1 MIKKILLFIPAIL
14 ILLTVLSI
22 KVIVWL
28 IRRISDFSQNLFHS
42 VKNSDGFAD
51 AYQNLASD
59 KYTKSRLSM
68 PEEIIALMAKI
79 AASDGQVSKLEVE
92 YMSDT
97 IKTMVSGM
105 QRAKVPA
112 SIVERTKT
120 KLFSIANSAKKDDK
134 TILFYTEALRK
145 SRPEVRQGA
154 FMQIIAFSLLD
165 GISDQTMPM
174 LKEIGQ
180 ALKFSEQQIKALIK
194 QVEGGAL
201 NGSGYDSNKNP
212 YEELG
217 CKEGDDFA
225 SVKKAYHRLVKANH
239 PDYMQGQGKNEDEIK
254 KTTEKMQEIN
264 AAFAEIKR
272 LTGKK

>member
-1 MIKKILLFIPAIL
+1 MIKKILLFIPAVL

-59 KYTKSRLSM
+59 TKSRLSM

-79 AASDGQVSKLEVE
+79 AASDGQISKLEVE